1 MAILNF
7 KPVLNAILVGSV
19 LLSCNF
25 AEASLVTNKF
35 PMLTYAEQN
44 VPTYDKPGGGQKGF
58 ISPGVALVYIKQI
71 RQDGWA
77 YGSYPLANGKRIYRW
92 FQMRE
97 LQGYL
102 DYKNTDMTVESDQIV
117 FRTSAGNS
125 RLGSLKKNDKVIV
138 IAERGD
144 SKKIIYRVGGG
155 NEYKMGWLTVNSAVS
170 DNGGGGDNSDNENGG
185 NDDSNWKKL
194 LKDGKVIVKGDLI
207 ITGNNST
214 VNQNKTGDN
223 SQIYANDGEVNEY
236 NVRSK
241 GDTVI
246 GTMNKDSHDDNSIN
260 IDNSQNDNSVTDN
273 SINNSE
279 IDNSVNK
286 GAKINSENKTNSN
299 NTTNSGN
306 KNVANNGEPI
316 KKEQMK
322 EEQKLKIE
330 MIPNPNVDKVLK
342 NKNES
347 NANKTDAN
355 AESKKK

>member
-1 MAILNF
+1 MKMKVF
-7 KPVLNAILVGSV
+7 KSVMVTMTVSSV
-19 LLSCNF
+19 LLTCNF
-25 AEASLVTNKF
+25 GEASLVTNKF

-44 VPTYDKPGGGQKGF
+44 VPTYDKPGGDRKGF

-71 RQDGWA
+71 RPDGWA
-77 YGSYPLANGKRIYRW
+77 YGSYPIAGGKRIYRW

-102 DYKNTDMTVESDQIV
+102 EFKNYDLTVENDQEA

-125 RLGSLKKNDKVIV
+125 KLGSLNKNDKVTV

-144 SKKIIYRVGGG
+144 FYKIIYKVGGG
-155 NEYKMGWLTVNSAVS
+155 NEYKMGWIAKHVANPEPEPTPGPDDP
-170 DNGGGGDNSDNENGG
+170 DNPDNE
-185 NDDSNWKKL
+185 K
-194 LKDGKVIVKGDLI
+194 IV
-207 ITGNNST
+207 NNYYYNYT
-214 VNQNKTGDN
+214 NNYDIK
-223 SQIYANDGEVNEY
+223 SQ
-236 NVRSK
+236 

-246 GTMNKDSHDDNSIN
+246 GTQNKDSHDNNSIN
-260 IDNSQNDNSVTDN
+260 IDNSINDNSITDN

-286 GAKINSENKTNSN
+286 GAKINSENTTNSN

-306 KNVANNGEPI
+306 TSVVSNGEPI
-316 KKEQMK
+316 KKEEIK

-330 MIPNPNVDKVLK
+330 LIPNPNIDKVLK
-342 NKNES
+342 NKDES
-347 NANKTDAN
+347 NANKTEAN

>member
-1 MAILNF
+1 MKRLKLAPLLG
-7 KPVLNAILVGSV
+7 VLVTGGF
-19 LLSCNF
+19 LLSSGL

-44 VPTYDKPGGGQKGF
+44 VSTYDKPGGDHKGF

-71 RQDGWA
+71 RPDGWA
-77 YGSYPLANGKRIYRW
+77 YGSYPIAGGKRIYRW

-102 DYKNTDMTVESDQIV
+102 EFQNRDLTVESDQIV

-125 RLGSLKKNDKVIV
+125 RLGSLKKNDKVLV

-155 NEYKMGWLTVNSAVS
+155 NEFKMGWLTVDSAVQDNQGS
-170 DNGGGGDNSDNENGG
+170 GDNGETGNGVSDGSNNTRPQVIIKGPVNVYNNTGDVNQYDIDGNVNTYNINAGGD
-185 NDDSNWKKL
+185 
-194 LKDGKVIVKGDLI
+194 V
-207 ITGNNST
+207 
-214 VNQNKTGDN
+214 
-223 SQIYANDGEVNEY
+223 
-236 NVRSK
+236 
-241 GDTVI
+241 VI
-246 GTMNKDSHDDNSIN
+246 GKQNKDSHDNNSTN
-260 IDNSQNDNSVTDN
+260 IDNSRNDNRVYDK
-273 SINNSE
+273 SIHDSN

-286 GAKINSENKTNSN
+286 GAKINSENTTNSN

-306 KNVANNGEPI
+306 KNVVSNGEPI
-316 KKEQMK
+316 KKEEIK

-330 MIPNPNVDKVLK
+330 IIHNPNVDKVLK

-347 NANKTDAN
+347 NGNNTEANIGN
-355 AESKKK
+355 KKK